1 MSDVVNEA
9 VPASGLDHFS
19 KGSIGTSAV
28 QLSASATRCAKG
40 VQIKADPA
48 NTGVVY
54 IGKSDVTANTA
65 AATDG
70 YPLAAGE
77 EVFIPVDLLST
88 IYAIG
93 SAAGQKVFV
102 LHA

>member
-1 MSDVVNEA
+1 MPGVDQEG
-9 VPASGLDHFS
+9 VPNFDHFS
-19 KGSIGTSAV
+19 KGSIGATAV
-28 QLSASATRCAKG
+28 QLSSSATRCFKG

-77 EVFIPVDLLST
+77 ELFVPTDLLST
-88 IYAIG
+88 VYAIG

-102 LHA
+102 MFA